1 MNNGEV
7 KKPSLLARVS
17 PTQWVAIGLAV
28 LAVVFVLENRAKVS
42 VEILLITVQSPMW
55 LILLAMF
62 VIGWITGVL
71 TTRRRARR

>member
-1 MNNGEV
+1 MNRPE

-17 PTQWVAIGLAV
+17 PTQWVAIGLAI

-42 VEILLITVQSPMW
+42 VQILLITVQSPMW

-62 VIGWITGVL
+62 IVGWIAGVL